1 MNGSRGLFVV
11 GTDTDVGKTA
21 VAVAIIAE
29 LASQGARVGV
39 YKPVASG
46 AQGHGSDAERLW
58 RAAGQPLAI
67 DAVCPQSF
75 AAAIAPADA
84 ARAEGREVDEE
95 LLRRGIEPWR
105 AAGDLVVVEGAGGL
119 FSPLGPRTLV
129 VDLAREFRLPL
140 VLVDAARLGLVGRTL
155 MACRAARA
163 EGLFVAAVVISQ
175 VAPPHGAPHEPAS
188 AAAILRSGLDTLRA
202 HLPETPLGVLGHGAA
217 RIEPEIEWQ
226 ALAAG

>member
-21 VAVAIIAE
+21 VAVAIVAE
-29 LASQGARVGV
+29 LVARGARVGV

-46 AQGHGSDAERLW
+46 APGPGGDPDRLW
-58 RAAGQPLAI
+58 QAAGQPLALA
-67 DAVCPQSF
+67 AVCPQAF
-75 AAAIAPADA
+75 TAALAPADG

-105 AAGDLVVVEGAGGL
+105 AATELVVVEGAGGL

-140 VLVDAARLGLVGRTL
+140 VIVDAARLGLVGRTL

-163 EGLFVAAVVISQ
+163 EGLSVAAVVISQ
-175 VAPPHGAPHEPAS
+175 VAPPHGDPQEPTS
-188 AAAILRSGLDTLRA
+188 DAAILRSGLATLRGR
-202 HLPETPLGVLGHGAA
+202 LPEVPIGVLGHGAA
-217 RIEPEIEWQ
+217 RIEPAVEWR
-226 ALAAG
+226 ALAGG

>member
-21 VAVAIIAE
+21 VAVAIVAE
-29 LASQGARVGV
+29 LAARGTRVGV

-46 AQGHGSDAERLW
+46 TQGPGSDAARLW
-58 RAAGQPLAI
+58 RAAGQPLAL

-75 AAAIAPADA
+75 AAALAPADA

-105 AAGDLVVVEGAGGL
+105 AATELVVVEGAGGL

-129 VDLAREFRLPL
+129 GDLAREFRLPL
-140 VLVDAARLGLVGRTL
+140 VIVDAARLGLVGRTL

-163 EGLFVAAVVISQ
+163 EGLSVAAVVISQ
-175 VAPPHGAPHEPAS
+175 VAPPHGDPHEPAS
-188 AAAILRSGLDTLRA
+188 AAAILRSGLATLRSR
-202 HLPETPLGVLGHGAA
+202 LPEVPIGVLGHGVA
-217 RIEPEIEWQ
+217 RIEPAFEWRT
-226 ALAAG
+226 LAGG